1 MLYSFCINVRPF
13 VLYQGADTSPCG
25 VDFSLRTDWKASACR
40 LKTWFCSKHRECT
53 YVRTYISHCTRIYKH
68 SEIYLSNSK
77 VAKCKDGTCMFIC
90 VDIKEKQNR
99 DGILKSIVSR
109 YSYTIL
115 ISTENLLSEI
125 KDHLCVRDY

>member
-1 MLYSFCINVRPF
+1 MV
-13 VLYQGADTSPCG
+13 T
-25 VDFSLRTDWKASACR
+25 
-40 LKTWFCSKHRECT
+40 
-53 YVRTYISHCTRIYKH
+53 
-68 SEIYLSNSK
+68 
-77 VAKCKDGTCMFIC
+77 GTCMFIC

-109 YSYTIL
+109 YFYTIL